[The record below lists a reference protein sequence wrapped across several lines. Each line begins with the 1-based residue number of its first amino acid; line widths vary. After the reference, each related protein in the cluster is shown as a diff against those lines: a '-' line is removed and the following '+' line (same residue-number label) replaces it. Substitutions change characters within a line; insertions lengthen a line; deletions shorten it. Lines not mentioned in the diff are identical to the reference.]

1 MRQLLEGMGK
11 TLFFRSGNTPLVLS
25 HAQVEARKRGKE
37 YVDKNVCYI
46 LLYVLDSHENGLIK
60 DSFVQS

>member
-25 HAQVEARKRGKE
+25 HAQVESRKRGRQTALIQAVE
-37 YVDKNVCYI
+37 ITKNFTVVEVI
-46 LLYVLDSHENGLIK
+46 MDVSLKV
-60 DSFVQS
+60 